1 MPFPESSSHLR
12 CTAHANL
19 SVSMRF
25 CLHLI
30 SARPVAA
37 AIPPL
42 PIAIRATRR
51 ADLITHENA

>member
-1 MPFPESSSHLR
+1 
-12 CTAHANL
+12 
-19 SVSMRF
+19 MRF

-42 PIAIRATRR
+42 PIAIHATRR